1 MPTWY
6 VKDRNGPHV
15 IVSAD
20 HRFPG
25 RYLKAYDP
33 EAHDGRGQTEW
44 TTDLADAV
52 VYPDFVAAF
61 EAWRQVPTSRP
72 KREDG
77 KPNRPLTGVPVMFDP
92 VKVCS
97 RGDHAFTGP
106 PVTDEGDP
114 LNRAWCSEEHRAADG
129 EAFDAQHY
137 QPR

>member
-61 EAWRQVPTSRP
+61 EAWRQVPKTRP

-77 KPNRPLTGVPVMFDP
+77 QPNRPLTGVSVMFDP
-92 VKVCS
+92 VQVCS
-97 RGDHAFTGP
+97 HRPAGHRRGRPAEPCLVLG
-106 PVTDEGDP
+106 G
-114 LNRAWCSEEHRAADG
+114 A
-129 EAFDAQHY
+129 
-137 QPR
+137 PRRRR